1 MTTTYSQRFEH
12 FMEQFP
18 RVSFL
23 PQGDRSSF
31 YQVKS
36 LMDGSVRNPM
46 QLDFETASF
55 QDRCLNFL
63 IEEFEQVR
71 QKRLYLLD
79 GSVESW
85 EFETMLREL
94 RVCEAVIFTH
104 VDKLM
109 KRMTEEEVGLFTK
122 AIEDLVLLDRQI
134 IAFGDSKAFA
144 FQFCELGYYLVGDTR
159 YLEALRKRRDML

>member
-1 MTTTYSQRFEH
+1 MTTTYSQRFEQ

-18 RVSFL
+18 KSALILDSNHLSF
-23 PQGDRSSF
+23 GR
-31 YQVKS
+31 VKS
-36 LMDGSVRNPM
+36 MNSRYWRNPM

-85 EFETMLREL
+85 EFEAMLREL

-104 VDKLM
+104 VDELM

-122 AIEDLVLLDRQI
+122 AIEDLVLLDRQV

-144 FQFCELGYYLVGDTR
+144 FQFCEPGYYMVGNPR
-159 YLEALRKRRDML
+159 YIEVLRKRRDML

>member
-18 RVSFL
+18 RVSFF

-31 YQVKS
+31 YQAKS

-55 QDRCLNFL
+55 QDRCLSFL

-122 AIEDLVLLDRQI
+122 AIEDLVLLDRRI

-144 FQFCELGYYLVGDTR
+144 FQFCEPSYYMVGNTR
-159 YLEALRKRRDML
+159 YIEDLRKRWNMI